1 MTTGLNYNE
10 LLEWD
15 KNDLID
21 HVLSLQ
27 YIINYNY
34 ENRTR

>member
-1 MTTGLNYNE
+1 MTTDLNFNQ

-27 YIINYNY
+27 HELNSY
-34 ENRTR
+34 RLFFD